1 MIQYWS
7 KYSNTNQ
14 TGK

>member
-7 KYSNTNQ
+7 KYSKTNQ